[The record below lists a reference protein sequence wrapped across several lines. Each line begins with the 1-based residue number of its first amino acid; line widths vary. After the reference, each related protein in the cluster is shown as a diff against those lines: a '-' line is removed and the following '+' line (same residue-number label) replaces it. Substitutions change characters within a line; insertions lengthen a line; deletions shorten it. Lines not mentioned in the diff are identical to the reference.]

1 MEASG
6 TCGWF
11 SMPADIHL
19 NTQCRE
25 WTSYSSKSSGR
36 SSHMRSR
43 RAKGTNILSFSE
55 L

>member
-6 TCGWF
+6 TCGWPT
-11 SMPADIHL
+11 MPEETHL
-19 NTQCRE
+19 KTQCSE

-43 RAKGTNILSFSE
+43 RAKGTNIRSFSE

>member
-1 MEASG
+1 M
-6 TCGWF
+6 CGWS
-11 SMPADIHL
+11 SMPVVIHL
-19 NTQCRE
+19 KTQCSV